1 MAGGSITM
9 KTWAQNAFTGP
20 ESFKLDTTT
29 INLFGK
35 ANDTGIKMAA
45 RGSDNGPYAFENNF
59 ALGTLVV
66 GDEVGDVVTM
76 VSPSGP
82 YTEGSVSTDAALYV
96 GTLDLASGA
105 GFVIPEGIKVYTK
118 KVVGSRENVTGVERL
133 IIQPTGTFLMVR

>member
-1 MAGGSITM
+1 
-9 KTWAQNAFTGP
+9 
-20 ESFKLDTTT
+20 
-29 INLFGK
+29 
-35 ANDTGIKMAA
+35 
-45 RGSDNGPYAFENNF
+45 
-59 ALGTLVV
+59 
-66 GDEVGDVVTM
+66 M

-82 YTEGSVSTDAALYV
+82 YTEGGVSADAALYV